1 MKKIIALLLS
11 LCMLFALC
19 ACGRSEIEYY
29 ENDGEAAESTEAA
42 ETAETAEAAETAEF
56 TGPGYDAYPGDMVVG
71 VVNGEEVTWMEY
83 YYWLYYYN
91 LYVNQLAATYGVT
104 LSGWDVNELSSTDT
118 NGEVVVMNAQYAV
131 TQHHAIQTKAD
142 EMGIV
147 LTEEDQA
154 LIDQVFELN
163 ADSAVGDGDG
173 VCTEEEAAAF
183 EAYLVE
189 QNVDKAFFDY
199 LNETSLL
206 SERLYAA
213 IYGDMGVDYPEED
226 ILAYAEE
233 NGIMSA
239 KHILLLTQDMTTG
252 EALSEEAAA
261 EKLATAED
269 LLAQLQAVESD
280 PAALEEL
287 FDQLTAE
294 YTEDTGY
301 AAYPEGYIFGE
312 GEMVAEF
319 ENAVKELDPNYGLSG
334 IVESAYGYH
343 IILRTPITPES
354 SVGTDSYGNS
364 VNMRSAVTSNLFND
378 QMASWIETASVSW
391 SEGFG
396 TLDLTTVFG

>member
-11 LCMLFALC
+11 LCMMLALC
-19 ACGRSEIEYY
+19 ACGGSEIEYY
-29 ENDGEAAESTEAA
+29 ENDGE
-42 ETAETAEAAETAEF
+42 TAETAEAAETTETAEF
-56 TGPGYDAYPGDMVVG
+56 AGPGYDAYPGDMVVG
-71 VVNGEEVTWMEY
+71 TVNGEDVTWMEY

-91 LYVNQLAATYGVT
+91 LYVNQLAASYGVT
-104 LSGWDVNELSSTDT
+104 LTGWDVNELSSSDT
-118 NGEVVVMNAQYAV
+118 NGQVVVMNAQYAV
-131 TQHHAIQTKAD
+131 TQHHVIQTKAD

-163 ADSAVGDGDG
+163 ADSAVGDADG
-173 VCTEEEAAAF
+173 ICTEEEAAAF
-183 EAYLVE
+183 ETYLAE

-206 SERLYAA
+206 SEKLYAA
-213 IYGDMGVDYPEED
+213 IYGEMGADYPEED
-226 ILAYAEE
+226 ILAYVEE
-233 NGIMSA
+233 NGILSA
-239 KHILLLTQDMTTG
+239 KHILLLTQDQTTG
-252 EALSEEAAA
+252 EALSEDEAAA
-261 EKLATAED
+261 KLATAED

-280 PAALEEL
+280 PVALEEL

-301 AAYPEGYIFGE
+301 AYYPEGYIFGE

-319 ENAVKELDPNYGLSG
+319 EDAVKELDPNYGLSG
-334 IVESAYGYH
+334 IVESSYGYH
-343 IILRTPITPES
+343 IIFRTPITPES

-378 QMASWIETASVSW
+378 EMSAWIEGASVSW
-391 SEGFG
+391 SEGFEA
-396 TLDLTTVFG
+396 LDLNTVFG

>member
-11 LCMLFALC
+11 LCMMLALC
-19 ACGRSEIEYY
+19 ACGGSEIEYY
-29 ENDGEAAESTEAA
+29 ENDGETAETTEAA
-42 ETAETAEAAETAEF
+42 ETAETAEAAETTGLA
-56 TGPGYDAYPGDMVVG
+56 GPGYDAYPGEMVVG
-71 VVNGEEVTWMEY
+71 TVNGEEVTWMEY

-91 LYVNQLAATYGVT
+91 LYVNQLAASYGVT
-104 LSGWDVNELSSTDT
+104 LTGWDVNELSSTDT

-147 LTEEDQA
+147 LSEEDQA

-163 ADSAVGDGDG
+163 ADSAAGDADG

-183 EAYLVE
+183 EAYLAE

-213 IYGDMGVDYPEED
+213 VYGEMGADYPEED

-233 NGIMSA
+233 NGILSA

-252 EALSEEAAA
+252 EALSEDEAAA
-261 EKLATAED
+261 KLATAED

-280 PAALEEL
+280 PVALEEL

-301 AAYPEGYIFGE
+301 AYYPEGYVFGE

-319 ENAVKELDPNYGLSG
+319 ENAVKELDSNYGLSG
-334 IVESAYGYH
+334 IVESSYGYH

-354 SVGTDSYGNS
+354 SVGTDSYGNA

-391 SEGFG
+391 SEGFEA
-396 TLDLTTVFG
+396 LDLNTIFG